1 MKSEELVFTDFNFS
15 FITFPRQVFV
25 GFFHVVFQK
34 GGNAVRHYVWFVMYR
49 MKCRKKLDVDCVVME
64 EMLFGVRLCIVL
76 QRKKC
81 R

>member
-1 MKSEELVFTDFNFS
+1 
-15 FITFPRQVFV
+15 
-25 GFFHVVFQK
+25 
-34 GGNAVRHYVWFVMYR
+34 

-81 R
+81 CLVLDYVLCCKGRNAVRPLDLCCVAREVMP